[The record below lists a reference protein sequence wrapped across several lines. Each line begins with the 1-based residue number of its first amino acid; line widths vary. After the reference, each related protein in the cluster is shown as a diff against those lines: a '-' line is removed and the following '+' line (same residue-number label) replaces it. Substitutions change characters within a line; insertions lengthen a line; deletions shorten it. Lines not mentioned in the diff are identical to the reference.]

1 MGSAIVIGAGIGGL
15 AAAARLANA
24 GYRVTLVEKNAA
36 PGGRTTALDLGGYR
50 FDVGPT
56 FFLMP
61 AVFAETYWALGE
73 RMEWKTI

>member
-1 MGSAIVIGAGIGGL
+1 LGSAQVIVIGAGIGGL

-24 GYRVTLVEKNAA
+24 GYRVTLLEKNAV
-36 PGGRTTALDLGGYR
+36 PGGRSTALDLGGYR

-61 AVFAETYWALGE
+61 AIFAET
-73 RMEWKTI
+73 